1 LRLVNLNSRFGIVV
15 EDGVVD
21 VAEASDGRFGPD
33 PLGVLSQ
40 WDEFRE
46 WAASAELGPGKQW
59 TPQDLGSPVP
69 TPRQVFAIGLNYRA
83 HTAESETAVPE
94 LPAVFTKFP
103 ASIVG
108 PDITVTL
115 PPGGNVDW
123 EVELVVVI
131 GAEARYVAPADA
143 WKYVAGL
150 MVGQDISER
159 KRQMVGP
166 IAQFS
171 LGKSYEGFSPMGPYL
186 VTLDELPDPAD
197 LALSCMVNGEEVQ
210 SGRTSQMIF
219 DVPGLIAHLSSVLP
233 LLPGDVIFTG
243 TPSGVGVARKPPRF
257 IAEGDVLES
266 SIEGL
271 GTIRQR
277 FKQARS
283 SATAAASATVVA
295 SSIAA
300 KEH

>member
-1 LRLVNLNSRFGIVV
+1 LRLVNLNRRFGIVV

-21 VAEASDGRFGPD
+21 VAEASDGRFGPE
-33 PLGVLSQ
+33 PLGVLSR

-46 WAASAELGPGKQW
+46 WAASTELGPGKPW
-59 TPQDLGSPVP
+59 TAQELGSPVP
-69 TPRQVFAIGLNYRA
+69 NPRQVFAIGLNYRA
-83 HTAESETAVPE
+83 HATEAETAVPE

-103 ASIVG
+103 ASIAG

-115 PPGGNVDW
+115 PPEGNVDW

-131 GAEARYVAPADA
+131 GAEARYVAPEGA

-159 KRQMVGP
+159 KRQLAGP
-166 IAQFS
+166 VAQFS
-171 LGKSYEGFSPMGPYL
+171 LGKSYEGFSPTGPYL
-186 VTLDELPDPAD
+186 VTLDELADPAD
-197 LALSCMVNGEEVQ
+197 LALSCTVNGEEVQ

-219 DVPGLIAHLSSVLP
+219 DVPDLIAHLSSVLP

-243 TPSGVGVARKPPRF
+243 TPSGVGVARNPPRF
-257 IAEGDVLES
+257 LAEGDVLES

-277 FKQARS
+277 FKQGSLSPWA
-283 SATAAASATVVA
+283 VL
-295 SSIAA
+295 A
-300 KEH
+300 K